1 MESTL
6 EEERSEVWT
15 SILESLRLPPD
26 QDREAACR
34 HLLRHLMA
42 SGGHGITR
50 TPEPYR
56 LTVTDSSKISCGS

>member
-1 MESTL
+1 MASTL

-34 HLLRHLMA
+34 HLLRHLVD
-42 SGGHGITR
+42 SSRRGIGR
-50 TPEPYR
+50 TPPDPYR
-56 LTVTDSSKISCGS
+56 FTLTASSKMF